1 MDRSQPKYL
10 PSALQQM
17 PEFERR
23 LEVKEAAVFLDYDG
37 TLSPIVS
44 RPELAVVTK
53 EMRTA
58 VERLAKLCT
67 VAVISGRSREA
78 VQGFLGL
85 DNVIYAGSHGLDIA
99 GPGGSGLRNDI
110 GREFQQ
116 TIDSVY
122 AELSQEVKGIEG
134 ALVEHTTYSTTVHY
148 RLVAPKEAARV
159 EEVVNRV
166 LQGYPSLHKTRGK
179 MVWEIRPRIDWGK
192 GKAVLWILDAL
203 GLDSSRALAF
213 YIGDDVT
220 DEDAFQALK
229 RRGVGILVA
238 ESPRATA
245 ATHSLRSTKEVQE
258 FLEGMVSLLKAR
270 PQS

>member
-1 MDRSQPKYL
+1 MDRSQPKSL
-10 PSALQQM
+10 PSALQRL

-23 LEVKEAAVFLDYDG
+23 LEGKKAAVFLDYDG
-37 TLSPIVS
+37 TLTPIVS

-53 EMRTA
+53 EMRTV
-58 VERLAKLCT
+58 VERLGELCT
-67 VAVISGRSREA
+67 VAVISGRSRKT
-78 VQGFLGL
+78 VQEFLGL

-116 TIDSVY
+116 TIDSVH
-122 AELSQEVKGIEG
+122 AELSQGIIGIEG

-148 RLVAPKEAARV
+148 RLVAPEKAHRV
-159 EEVVNRV
+159 EEVVDRV
-166 LQGYPSLHKTRGK
+166 LQGYPSLRKTHGK
-179 MVWEIRPRIDWGK
+179 MVWEIRPRIDWDK

-220 DEDAFQALK
+220 DEDAFRALK
-229 RRGVGILVA
+229 GRGVGILVA
-238 ESPRATA
+238 ESPRDTS
-245 ATHSLRSTKEVQE
+245 ATHSLRGTKEVQE
-258 FLEGMVSLLKAR
+258 FLEVMASLLKAK